1 MLSSVLRTVMLL
13 DTVFVTEVLVSVTAN
28 CSGKVPS
35 GSIASSGVLQGL
47 TGVGGHRRGRDGPG
61 ALQSA
66 LRPAADRRRTGVEE
80 RPGIAHSPGSGP

>member
-35 GSIASSGVLQGL
+35 GSIASNGVLQG
-47 TGVGGHRRGRDGPG
+47 
-61 ALQSA
+61 
-66 LRPAADRRRTGVEE
+66 
-80 RPGIAHSPGSGP
+80 